1 MINTLNKKNILLNVQ
16 MIRQNRLNRLGVI
29 LVTLSALG
37 MITFFV
43 LKALQSNINFYLTPT
58 QAIEK
63 GYENL
68 NTFKLGGM
76 VKLNSVQ
83 KEGLNTKFYVTDYD
97 NETLVTFRGVLPNLF
112 KENSGVVALG
122 YFDTNEEI
130 FVAKEILAKH
140 DENYSPVELN
150 SND

>member
-1 MINTLNKKNILLNVQ
+1 MINMINKKNILLNVQ

-76 VKLNSVQ
+76 VKVNSVQ

-97 NETLVTFRGVLPNLF
+97 NETLVTFRGL
-112 KENSGVVALG
+112 
-122 YFDTNEEI
+122 
-130 FVAKEILAKH
+130 
-140 DENYSPVELN
+140 
-150 SND
+150 

>member
-1 MINTLNKKNILLNVQ
+1 
-16 MIRQNRLNRLGVI
+16 
-29 LVTLSALG
+29 
-37 MITFFV
+37 
-43 LKALQSNINFYLTPT
+43 
-58 QAIEK
+58 
-63 GYENL
+63 
-68 NTFKLGGM
+68 M
-76 VKLNSVQ
+76 VKVNSVQ

-140 DENYSPVELN
+140 DENYSPIELN
-150 SND
+150 NND

>member
-1 MINTLNKKNILLNVQ
+1 MLNKKNILLNVQ

-68 NTFKLGGM
+68 NTFKFG
-76 VKLNSVQ
+76 KN
-83 KEGLNTKFYVTDYD
+83 
-97 NETLVTFRGVLPNLF
+97 
-112 KENSGVVALG
+112 
-122 YFDTNEEI
+122 
-130 FVAKEILAKH
+130 ILIGK
-140 DENYSPVELN
+140 NVSIG
-150 SND
+150 SN

>member
-1 MINTLNKKNILLNVQ
+1 
-16 MIRQNRLNRLGVI
+16 
-29 LVTLSALG
+29 

-76 VKLNSVQ
+76 VKVNSVQ

-122 YFDTNEEI
+122 YFDTNEES
-130 FVAKEILAKH
+130 VEDCKNEMNKLALKVIKQTKH
-140 DENYSPVELN
+140 AEFLGHADMTENIGN
-150 SND
+150 H

>member
-76 VKLNSVQ
+76 VKVNSVQ

-130 FVAKEILAKH
+130 FVAKEILSKH

-150 SND
+150 NND

>member
-1 MINTLNKKNILLNVQ
+1 MTNMLNKKNILLNVQ

-76 VKLNSVQ
+76 VKAVSYTHLT
-83 KEGLNTKFYVTDYD
+83 LPTKQMV
-97 NETLVTFRGVLPNLF
+97 
-112 KENSGVVALG
+112 
-122 YFDTNEEI
+122 
-130 FVAKEILAKH
+130 
-140 DENYSPVELN
+140 
-150 SND
+150 